1 MEILKS
7 VRMRKSMRFLLFLGL
22 LSGFSGVKA
31 QSIAHYFTQMPAN
44 LIPAVSV
51 DTRKDLVDFFKNS
64 KSAVM
69 PSLLGGQVIL
79 KELSDDY
86 LMLETSENADLQ
98 LKMLQ
103 VNDTLRVIALIHS
116 VAAPLKDSRINFYT
130 TLWQPFNGIA
140 LPPITFMDFM
150 DVEKGKAL
158 GLADRFNQVCMRNFV
173 FYKFKPNIPEVVV
186 HSSIRADLRPELL
199 NDFGPIIKDS
209 ITCVFD
215 KDHFNLQH

>member
-1 MEILKS
+1 
-7 VRMRKSMRFLLFLGL
+7 MRKSMRFLLFLFL

-69 PSLLGGQVIL
+69 PSAFGGQVVL
-79 KELSDDY
+79 KELTDDY
-86 LMLETSENADLQ
+86 LLLETSENADMQ
-98 LKMLQ
+98 LKLLQ

-116 VAAPLKDSRINFYT
+116 VAAPLKDSRIQFYT
-130 TLWQPFNGIA
+130 TLWLPFNGIA
-140 LPPITFMDFM
+140 LPSITYMDFL

-158 GLADRFNQVCMRNFV
+158 GLSDRFNQVCMRNFV
-173 FYKFKPNIPEVVV
+173 FFKFKPNAPEMVA

-199 NDFGPIIKDS
+199 NDFGTIVKDS
-209 ITCVFD
+209 ITFFFD